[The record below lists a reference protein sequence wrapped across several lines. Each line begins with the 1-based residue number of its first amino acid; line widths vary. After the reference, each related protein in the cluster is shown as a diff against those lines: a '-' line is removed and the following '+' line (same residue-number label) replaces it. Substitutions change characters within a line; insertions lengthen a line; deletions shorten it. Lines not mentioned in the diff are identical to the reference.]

1 MIRPQRHIASVLL
14 LAVALSSPMFACVSG
29 GQQLDEIVDEA
40 QSDVAASAF
49 VLDRLHS
56 GDVTTQF
63 ASASLR
69 EYATSLEQRAKALE
83 DLKAKPAEQERQR
96 TAEMVLADARDALQD
111 ARANVSRER
120 AGPIAQRLHD
130 DEQKL
135 KSS

>member
-1 MIRPQRHIASVLL
+1 MASTLL
-14 LAVALSSPMFACVSG
+14 LVAMVTAPLLACG
-29 GQQLDEIVDEA
+29 TQQQLDEIVDAA

-49 VLDRLHS
+49 VLDRLHN

-69 EYATSLEQRAKALE
+69 GYAASLEKRANALDGVKAKA
-83 DLKAKPAEQERQR
+83 AEEQRRR
-96 TAEMVLADARDALQD
+96 TAQAAVADARDALQD
-111 ARANVSRER
+111 ARSDVSRER